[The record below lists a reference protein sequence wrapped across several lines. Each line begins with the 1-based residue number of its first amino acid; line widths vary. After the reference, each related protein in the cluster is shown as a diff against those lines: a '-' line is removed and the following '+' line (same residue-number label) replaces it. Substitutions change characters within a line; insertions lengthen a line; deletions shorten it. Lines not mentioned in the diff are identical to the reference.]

1 VCPEKDTLYM
11 AASKR
16 KAILKPWVYAA
27 AICLLFIGGS
37 LAARVTDSWQTRISN
52 NEYLFHVRNLDMP
65 LYHHNRGEVQAYNK
79 AAWLRMMKQIRQA
92 GEKRN
97 HSYIRQE
104 IPVFCSENVL
114 HPDKPASGS

>member
-1 VCPEKDTLYM
+1 M
-11 AASKR
+11 SASKR

-37 LAARVTDSWQTRISN
+37 VGARVTGFWQTRISS

-65 LYHHNRGEVQAYNK
+65 FYQHNRGQVPAYDK
-79 AAWLRMMKQIRQA
+79 EAWLRMMKKIRQA

-97 HSYIRQE
+97 HS
-104 IPVFCSENVL
+104 
-114 HPDKPASGS
+114 